1 MRCISKAVLSL
12 VVAFVFVALVASAGV
27 TQEEPD
33 DTRISI
39 APLFLDGKMVED
51 NLVYVNTIYIEGAVA
66 SETGIVSLRWRNDR
80 GGNGDVQLYVGK
92 LGETNLNGKWYVP
105 RVPLALGVNTITIEA
120 VNLNGEIFSE
130 EVIVY
135 RR

>member
-1 MRCISKAVLSL
+1 MRRILKAISL
-12 VVAFVFVALVASAGV
+12 VVALAFVALAASAV
-27 TQEEPD
+27 VAQEEQV

-39 APLFLDGKMVED
+39 APLFVDGKIVED
-51 NLVYVNTIYIEGAVA
+51 NVVYVNAIYIEGAVT
-66 SETGIVSLRWRNDR
+66 SQTGIASLRWRNDR
-80 GGNGDVQLYVGK
+80 GGNGDARLYVGK
-92 LGETNLNGKWYVP
+92 LGEANLNGKWYVP

-130 EVIVY
+130 RVIVY